1 LPYGVAGGEVIE
13 MKRLISVLITI
24 TALILPVATPAQAAW
39 QMNQPVAG
47 GI

>member
-1 LPYGVAGGEVIE
+1 LPYGIAGGEAFE
-13 MKRLISVLITI
+13 MKKLISGALAIAALVLPI
-24 TALILPVATPAQAAW
+24 ATPAQAAW